1 MKDKASYVIL
11 GGAGYLGRHL
21 VEYLKFH
28 ANVFEIFVISR
39 NLDKKIFFSQ
49 HNNVHLV
56 SCLSDVQTEHR
67 VVFINAAFSAAPSHR
82 QAVRETEKL
91 FKEITRFF
99 DRTNIVNA
107 IHISTIIL
115 SLSDAE
121 ATKNGRNQPICS
133 RSVVKANPYL
143 AGKSVSEILFK
154 RLLENRKINGSIV
167 RSGNIIGPGAPWIS
181 KLIARGLAGLPV
193 LPASNEGYSNGTFI
207 WNLCHIVAL
216 AGERPSNV
224 DPSLVIMNCAEMG
237 AVKWSKIAQS
247 VQGAMGINFLEW
259 PVDPPKISVASDLKA
274 IAKSLIATVIMGM
287 VKRPSLGV
295 IVEKIV
301 GYFNREQLVGG
312 AKGVITAVGHNW
324 DISEFRAYQ
333 VFAER
338 KMLGLEGVPEYFVN
352 SLPYSADDALMSLD
366 RWMAD
371 SRLTDLR

>member
-21 VEYLKFH
+21 VEYLKFY
-28 ANVFEIFVISR
+28 ANVSQIFVVSR
-39 NLDKKIFFSQ
+39 NLDKKIFFTQ
-49 HNNVHLV
+49 HNDVQLV
-56 SCLSDVQTEHR
+56 ACLSDVQTEHG

-82 QAVRETEKL
+82 QSIRETEKL
-91 FKEITRFF
+91 FKEINRFF

-107 IHISTIIL
+107 IHISTIML

-121 ATKNGRNQPICS
+121 ATKNSRGRPTCS
-133 RSVVKANPYL
+133 RSVVRANPYL

-154 RLLENRKINGSIV
+154 RLLENRPISGTIV

-193 LPASNEGYSNGTFI
+193 LSASSEGYSNGTFV
-207 WNLCHIVAL
+207 WNLCHIIAL
-216 AGERPSNV
+216 SGERPSNV

-237 AVKWSKIAQS
+237 AIKWSKIAQT
-247 VQGAMGINFLEW
+247 VQGTAGINFLEW
-259 PVDPPKISVASDLKA
+259 PIDPPKVSVANDLKA
-274 IAKSLIATVIMGM
+274 MAKSLIATVIMGM

-295 IVEKIV
+295 IVEKVV

-333 VFAER
+333 VFAES
-338 KMLGLEGVPEYFVN
+338 KKLGLEGVPKDFVN

-366 RWMAD
+366 RWMTD
-371 SRLTDLR
+371 SRLTDLK